1 MAKGSDWYAACPHC
15 KGSGSSSEPKEP
27 RVHYNGDGSI
37 TPNPKYT
44 PRPSDGKGKN
54 TDLPSNY
61 SSKEDRDDWREK
73 KPKSKPNLS
82 RLKYPDKK
90 GKGVPNT
97 KSDSQMQNVSSKEKK
112 SKEPHAP
119 NKEKYPD
126 YKPKNPPMGG
136 SSVIRKPKP
145 KSPAGGAAKNR

>member
-15 KGSGSSSEPKEP
+15 KGSGNSDEPKEP
-27 RVHYNGDGSI
+27 KVHYRGDGSI
-37 TPNPKYT
+37 KPNPKYT
-44 PRPSDGKGKN
+44 EN
-54 TDLPSNY
+54 
-61 SSKEDRDDWREK
+61 
-73 KPKSKPNLS
+73 
-82 RLKYPDKK
+82 PDKK
-90 GKGVPNT
+90 GKGVPNSR
-97 KSDSQMQNVSSKEKK
+97 KSDSQMQHVSSKEKK

-136 SSVIRKPKP
+136 SSVTRKPKP

>member
-15 KGSGSSSEPKEP
+15 KGSGSSDEPKEP
-27 RVHYNGDGSI
+27 RVHYRGDGSI
-37 TPNPKYT
+37 TPKPKYT
-44 PRPSDGKGKN
+44 EN
-54 TDLPSNY
+54 HN
-61 SSKEDRDDWREK
+61 K
-73 KPKSKPNLS
+73 K
-82 RLKYPDKK
+82 
-90 GKGVPNT
+90 KGVPNMSPNT
-97 KSDSQMQNVSSKEKK
+97 KKDSQMQHVSAKEKK

-136 SSVIRKPKP
+136 SSVTRKPKP